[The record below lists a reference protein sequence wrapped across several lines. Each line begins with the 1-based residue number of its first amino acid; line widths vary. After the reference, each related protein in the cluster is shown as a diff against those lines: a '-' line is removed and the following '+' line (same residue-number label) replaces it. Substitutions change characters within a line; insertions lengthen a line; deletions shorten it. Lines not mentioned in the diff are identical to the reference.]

1 MSAIFKREFSS
12 YMRNVT
18 GPLFIAL
25 ILMFEGITCLVY
37 NLVLSSPHFEYSL
50 NYLQLVLIVAVPVLA
65 MRSLAEDKRGRIDQ
79 LLYSLPMS
87 LSRVVLGKYFAM
99 VAILGIACGVMA
111 LYPVVLSFFGLTDFA
126 TAYCSLFAFFLLG
139 AALLALCMF
148 LSSLTESQIIA
159 AVLSVGGVLFIY
171 LLDMLAM
178 VIPTNALV
186 SFIALIILVLAVLA
200 VVLALTKNVRITG
213 LLAAVTIIP
222 MIVTYVVDSSLYQG
236 LFRSFTKSA
245 SLFSR
250 YTNFGYGVFDLGTVV
265 YYLSFIAFF
274 LYLTY
279 QSLEKKRW
287 S

>member
-1 MSAIFKREFSS
+1 MSAVFKREFSS

-25 ILMFEGITCLVY
+25 LLMFEGITCMIY

-50 NYLQLVLIVAVPVLA
+50 NYLQLVLIVAIPVLA

-87 LSRVVLGKYFAM
+87 LWRVVVGKYLAM
-99 VAILGIACGVMA
+99 AAILGIACGVMA
-111 LYPVVLSFFGLTDFA
+111 VYPVILGFYGLTDFT
-126 TAYCSLFAFFLLG
+126 TAYCALFAFFMLA

-171 LLDMLAM
+171 LVDMVAM
-178 VIPTNALV
+178 AIPTSATI
-186 SFIALIILVLAVLA
+186 SFIALAVLVA
-200 VVLALTKNVRITG
+200 VVLLLVWALTKNVRITALIG
-213 LLAAVTIIP
+213 AVVYIP
-222 MIVTYVVDSSLYQG
+222 MIVVFVINSSLYQG
-236 LFRSFTKSA
+236 LFRIFTASA

-250 YTNFGYGVFDLGTVV
+250 YSNFGYGVFDIGTVV
-265 YYLSFIAFF
+265 YYLSFIVFF